1 MTFSNFSSEKFLVKS
16 MKRTTLVH
24 RIHYQPILVATFTN
38 LTLKKTLHNW
48 VVEINIITIRK
59 NRQNI
64 QI

>member
-1 MTFSNFSSEKFLVKS
+1 